1 MTAQTQSKHGL
12 FGRAR
17 AGSGVA
23 LLAGLSVCLLAE
35 RAEAQEYCVSC
46 AEPAAVYRCVIDG
59 AQPGGSQPLQVLC
72 ITAMAKE
79 GGHGSCSLKRGTVF
93 DCNGAVKRIS
103 WSAYNPG
110 VPAAMPPPPA
120 AGKGT
125 PKQDTAAPPAKPS
138 DPPQTVE
145 DMAKRASG
153 QASDQAKSV
162 GQKMGEA
169 SKKTWNCIVS
179 LFTRCGE

>member
-1 MTAQTQSKHGL
+1 MTAHTHGEVGL
-12 FGRAR
+12 MGWSAR
-17 AGSGVA
+17 WGAT
-23 LLAGLSVCLLAE
+23 LLAGACICLLTV
-35 RAEAQEYCVSC
+35 RVEAQEFCVSC

-79 GGHGSCSLKRGTVF
+79 GHHASCSLKRGTVF
-93 DCNGAVKRIS
+93 DCNGPVKRVS

-110 VPAAMPPPPA
+110 VPAAMPPA
-120 AGKGT
+120 ASAEKGA
-125 PKQDTAAPPAKPS
+125 PKQGAAAPRAKPG

-145 DMAKRASG
+145 EMAKRAGG
-153 QASDQAKSV
+153 QAGDQVKSV

-169 SKKTWNCIVS
+169 TKKTWNCIVS
-179 LFTRCGE
+179 LLTRCGE